1 MKKINL
7 LISIVFATIIINNAF
22 AEPFGYLICSL
33 SVNASNQQVIAINV
47 ANGETQ
53 VLAQTD
59 ELWTSYDGV
68 SAPPFIG
75 NPCVIQDGVGNS
87 IDLLAFDGTKTI
99 LNTDGDGMSTDPCF
113 SFDGTK
119 IAYIQKDVSVSNEDV
134 LHIMNY
140 DGSGN
145 TIVYTTPLWDV
156 NIERPVFSPDG
167 STLAFAMDDMHWGSR
182 DIYHVSAT
190 GGVPEEFT
198 EFPADA
204 MHPAY
209 SPDEK
214 KLACVSPENG
224 GGTYHLFI
232 ANADGSSPQQITSN
246 SAAYFPVFSPD
257 SKYIAICSDN
267 EISIIDLSNNQ
278 IVKNF
283 PLDYDTYYGLTW
295 CFGAEKTAGKLV
307 KAKIKEKAVS
317 LKIENMLPDSTPDFG
332 YIQIDNT
339 IFNLSDT
346 NLWVNK
352 KDKKYFYKDK
362 INKLTAKIIVKKKKC
377 SFNAKKLNLKEGTDY
392 NLNINVPVVV
402 NFGNKTLVE
411 TIQFDEKGKYKAAK

>member
-1 MKKINL
+1 MKKIIIISFL
-7 LISIVFATIIINNAF
+7 TCSLISNVF

-33 SVNASNQQVIAINV
+33 SVNTSNQQVFAIDV
-47 ANGETQ
+47 FNGATQ
-53 VLAQTD
+53 LLTKTE

-75 NPCVIQDGVGNS
+75 NPCVIQDGVGNN
-87 IDLLAFDGTKTI
+87 IDLLSFDGTKTI
-99 LNTDGDGMSTDPCF
+99 LNTDGDGESTDPCF
-113 SFDGTK
+113 SFDGLK

-145 TIVYTTPLWDV
+145 TIVYTTPLWNV

-167 STLAFAMDDMHWGSR
+167 STLAFAMDDMYWNSR
-182 DIYHVSAT
+182 DIYHVSVN

-198 EFPADA
+198 ELPADA

-209 SPDEK
+209 SPDGK
-214 KLACVSPENG
+214 KLACVSQHG

-232 ANADGSSPQQITSN
+232 ANADGSNPQQITSGGTY
-246 SAAYFPVFSPD
+246 ALFPAFSPD

-278 IVKNF
+278 IIKNF

-295 CFGAEKTAGKLV
+295 CLGAQKSGGTLT
-307 KAKIKEKAVS
+307 KAKIKEKAVA
-317 LKIENMLPDSTPDFG
+317 LKIENMLPTTAPDFG

-339 IFNLSDT
+339 VFKLGDT
-346 NLWVNK
+346 NLWSDK
-352 KDKKYFYKDK
+352 KGKKYFYKDK
-362 INKLTAKIIVKKKKC
+362 INKVTAKITVKNKKSKF
-377 SFNAKKLNLKEGTDY
+377 SAKKLQLVEGTDY
-392 NLNINVPVVV
+392 RLNTNVTVVV
-402 NFGNKTLVE
+402 NFGDKTLVE
-411 TIQFDEKGKYKAAK
+411 TIQFDKKGKYKSSK